1 MKSFVFLLFIV
12 TIVCISVIHS
22 SPVSLT
28 RNNHRVD
35 EPLGFLTNF
44 ILNKR
49 SRIVQNNRPAV
60 ASVGTEGKKRAIEN
74 RVSSLPARY
83 GNTYRKGPTGTLNN
97 NLRNLPHNQKSVGNS
112 VKTDISNEAAKSSTA
127 TQFSIDRIIDD
138 LSNRDERTAEATPAE
153 VTPEEVSPV
162 DVAEVPVVEVIE
174 IVPVQVVDEVF
185 SVIETAPA
193 VASADASAVST
204 DGSTVSVA
212 TSAVSET
219 VVQEIPVKTVE
230 VPITTPK
237 KVVYV
242 NKNPDYRVTL
252 QVIHVE
258 FDLIDPEPAHLETV
272 SAVVTPVEITQTAAV
287 EASAVA
293 SSTSST
299 DASSSVVPVGI
310 EQTVEVVE
318 ASAGAS
324 STSSTDG
331 SSSIVPVEIAQ
342 SVAVEALAGA
352 LSTSS
357 TDGSSAVAEVVAAV
371 TDDAVTPT
379 GSSSVISSPV
389 EEAPATI
396 NVGLSVVGLIPVSSL
411 SLDSAPYG
419 LKIPLL
425 TNSASNPE
433 VLAITSESYN
443 TGAEADAGTAGLEV
457 AGGSGGAEAEGE
469 GKGNHSWGAG
479 GFSDSSED

>member
-1 MKSFVFLLFIV
+1 M
-12 TIVCISVIHS
+12 
-22 SPVSLT
+22 
-28 RNNHRVD
+28 
-35 EPLGFLTNF
+35 
-44 ILNKR
+44 
-49 SRIVQNNRPAV
+49 
-60 ASVGTEGKKRAIEN
+60 
-74 RVSSLPARY
+74 
-83 GNTYRKGPTGTLNN
+83 
-97 NLRNLPHNQKSVGNS
+97 PHNQKSVGNS

-127 TQFSIDRIIDD
+127 TQFLIDRIIDD

-153 VTPEEVSPV
+153 VTPEEVSSV

-174 IVPVQVVDEVF
+174 IVPVQVADEVV
-185 SVIETAPA
+185 SLIETAPA
-193 VASADASAVST
+193 VASADASAAST

-237 KVVYV
+237 KVVNV

-258 FDLIDPEPAHLETV
+258 FDRIDPEPAHLETV

-299 DASSSVVPVGI
+299 DESSSVVPVGI
-310 EQTVEVVE
+310 EQTVTVVE

-342 SVAVEALAGA
+342 SVAVEASAGA
-352 LSTSS
+352 STSSADGSSSVLPVEIAQSVAVEASAGASSTSS
-357 TDGSSAVAEVVAAV
+357 TDGSSAVAEAVAVV
-371 TDDAVTPT
+371 TDNAVTPT
-379 GSSSVISSPV
+379 GTSSVISSPV

-396 NVGLSVVGLIPVSSL
+396 SVGLPVVGLIPVSSL
-411 SLDSAPYG
+411 LLDSAPYG
-419 LKIPLL
+419 LKIPLSI
-425 TNSASNPE
+425 NSASNPE
-433 VLAITSESYN
+433 VLAITGESYN
-443 TGAEADAGTAGLEV
+443 AGAEADAGTAGIEV